1 MTRRLLLPLTPFYM
15 AAVAA
20 KNVAFDRG
28 WTKARQLRRPVI
40 SVGNI
45 SVGGSGKTPF
55 VIYLAKLLSQQG
67 VHVDVLS
74 RGYGRSSDAVERVDP
89 SGNADR
95 FGDEPLLIA
104 QAAHVPVYVG
114 ASRYAAGLLAERE
127 DTATAVH
134 LLDDGFQHRKLV
146 RNVDIVLIHRSDFRE
161 TLLPAGRLREFL
173 SALKRA
179 SLLVLREEDADL
191 EAQLKQCG
199 IEKPIWW
206 MTRSTTVPENT
217 GRALAFCGIAHPV
230 EFFRSL
236 QASGTEIAAT
246 HAFRD
251 HHVYSSVDIQE
262 LLWSAQSHAVDTFL
276 TTEKDFVRLS
286 PGLREALTNLAPV
299 KTVKLEAHLHDET
312 AALRQLQALLPTMFE
327 RPL

>member
-1 MTRRLLLPLTPFYM
+1 MTRRLFLPLTPLYL

-20 KNVAFDRG
+20 RNIAFDHG
-28 WTKARQLRRPVI
+28 WAKAQQLRRPVI

-67 VHVDVLS
+67 VRVDVLS
-74 RGYGRSSDAVERVDP
+74 RGYGRSSDAVARVDL
-89 SGNADR
+89 SGDADR

-114 ASRYAAGLLAERE
+114 ASRYPAGLLAER
-127 DTATAVH
+127 DDAATTVH

-146 RNVDIVLIHRSDFRE
+146 RNVDIVLIHRSDFAE
-161 TLLPAGRLREFL
+161 TLLPAGRLRESL

-179 SLLVLREEDADL
+179 SMLVVRKEDADL
-191 EAQLKQCG
+191 EAQLKQRG

-206 MTRSTTVPENT
+206 MTRSITVPENI
-217 GRALAFCGIAHPV
+217 GRALAFCGIAHPA

-236 QASGTEIAAT
+236 RTSDIEIAAT

-251 HHVYSSVDIQE
+251 HHAYSSADIQE
-262 LLWSAQSHAVDTFL
+262 LLQVAQSHAVDTFL

-286 PGLREALTNLAPV
+286 PGLREALTALAPV
-299 KTVKLEAHLHDET
+299 KMVKLEAHLHDET

>member
-1 MTRRLLLPLTPFYM
+1 MTRRLFLPLTPLYKV
-15 AAVAA
+15 AVAA
-20 KNVAFDRG
+20 KNTAFDHG
-28 WTKARQLRRPVI
+28 WAKTRQLRRPVI

-67 VHVDVLS
+67 VRVDVLS

-89 SGNADR
+89 SGDADR

-104 QAAHVPVYVG
+104 QAAHVPVYLG

-127 DTATAVH
+127 NAATAVH
-134 LLDDGFQHRKLV
+134 LLDDGFQHRKLA
-146 RNVDIVLIHRSDFRE
+146 RNVDIVLIHRSDLAE
-161 TLLPAGRLREFL
+161 TLLPAGRLREPL
-173 SALKRA
+173 SVLKRA
-179 SLLVLREEDADL
+179 SMVVLREEDADL
-191 EAQLKQCG
+191 EAQLKQRG

-206 MTRSTTVPENT
+206 MTRSITVPENT
-217 GRALAFCGIAHPV
+217 GRALAFCGIAHPA

-236 QASGTEIAAT
+236 QASSIEIAAT

-251 HHVYSSVDIQE
+251 HHAYSSVDVKE
-262 LLWSAQSHAVDTFL
+262 LLQAAQSHAVDTFL

-286 PGLREALTNLAPV
+286 PGLRKALTALAPV
-299 KTVKLEAHLHDET
+299 KLVKLEAHLHDKT
-312 AALRQLQALLPTMFE
+312 AVLLQLQALLPTIFS

>member
-1 MTRRLLLPLTPFYM
+1 MTRRLFLPFTPLYM
-15 AAVAA
+15 AAVVA
-20 KNVAFDRG
+20 KNTAFDHG

-55 VIYLAKLLSQQG
+55 VIYMAKLLSQQG
-67 VHVDVLS
+67 VH
-74 RGYGRSSDAVERVDP
+74 VDP

-104 QAAHVPVYVG
+104 RSAHVPVYVG

-127 DTATAVH
+127 DAATAIH

-146 RNVDIVLIHRSDFRE
+146 RNVDIVLIHRSDFAE
-161 TLLPAGRLREFL
+161 TLLPAGRLRESL

-179 SLLVLREEDADL
+179 SLLVLLEEDAGL
-191 EAQLKQCG
+191 EAQLKQRG

-206 MTRSTTVPENT
+206 MTRSITVPENT
-217 GRALAFCGIAHPV
+217 GRALAFCGIAHPAD
-230 EFFRSL
+230 FFRSL
-236 QASGTEIAAT
+236 QTSGIEIAAT
-246 HAFRD
+246 HTFRD
-251 HHVYSSVDIQE
+251 HHAYSSVDIQE
-262 LLWSAQSHAVDTFL
+262 LLQAAQSHAVDTFL
-276 TTEKDFVRLS
+276 ITEKDFVRLS
-286 PGLREALTNLAPV
+286 PGLREALTALAPV
-299 KTVKLEAHLHDET
+299 KMVKLEAHLHDET
-312 AALRQLQALLPTMFE
+312 AALRQLQALLPTIFE

>member
-1 MTRRLLLPLTPFYM
+1 MMRRLFLPLTPLYR
-15 AAVAA
+15 AAVAV
-20 KNVAFDRG
+20 KNTAFDHG
-28 WTKARQLRRPVI
+28 WTTARQLRRPVI

-55 VIYLAKLLSQQG
+55 VIYLAKLLSRQG
-67 VHVDVLS
+67 VRVDVLS

-89 SGNADR
+89 SGNAGH

-114 ASRYAAGLLAERE
+114 ASRYDVGLLAER
-127 DTATAVH
+127 DDAATAVH

-146 RNVDIVLIHRSDFRE
+146 RNVDIVLIHRSDFTE
-161 TLLPAGRLREFL
+161 TLLPAGRLRESL

-191 EAQLKQCG
+191 EAQLKQRG

-206 MTRSTTVPENT
+206 VTRSITVPENT
-217 GRALAFCGIAHPV
+217 GRALAFCGIAHPA

-236 QASGTEIAAT
+236 QASGIEIAAT

-251 HHVYSSVDIQE
+251 HHTYSSVDIQE
-262 LLWSAQSHAVDTFL
+262 LLQAAQSHAVDTFL

-286 PGLREALTNLAPV
+286 QEQREVLTALAPV
-299 KTVKLEAHLHDET
+299 KMVKLEAHLHDET

>member
-1 MTRRLLLPLTPFYM
+1 MTRRLFLPFTPLYM
-15 AAVAA
+15 AAVVA
-20 KNVAFDRG
+20 KNTAFDHG

-55 VIYLAKLLSQQG
+55 VIYMAKLLSQQG
-67 VHVDVLS
+67 VRVDVLS

-104 QAAHVPVYVG
+104 RSAHVPVYVG

-127 DTATAVH
+127 DAATAIH

-146 RNVDIVLIHRSDFRE
+146 RNVDIVLIHRSDFAE
-161 TLLPAGRLREFL
+161 TLLPAGRLRESL

-179 SLLVLREEDADL
+179 SLLVLLEEDAGL
-191 EAQLKQCG
+191 EAQLKQRG

-206 MTRSTTVPENT
+206 MTRSITVPENT
-217 GRALAFCGIAHPV
+217 GRALAFCGIAHPAD
-230 EFFRSL
+230 FFRSL
-236 QASGTEIAAT
+236 QTSGIEIAAT
-246 HAFRD
+246 HTFRD
-251 HHVYSSVDIQE
+251 HHAYSSVDIQE
-262 LLWSAQSHAVDTFL
+262 LLQAAQSHAVDTFL
-276 TTEKDFVRLS
+276 ITEKDFVRLS
-286 PGLREALTNLAPV
+286 PGLREALTALAPV
-299 KTVKLEAHLHDET
+299 KMVKLEAHLHDET
-312 AALRQLQALLPTMFE
+312 AALRQLQALLPTIFE

>member
-1 MTRRLLLPLTPFYM
+1 MTRRLFLPLTPLYM

-20 KNVAFDRG
+20 KNAAFDHG
-28 WTKARQLRRPVI
+28 WAKARHLRRPVI

-55 VIYLAKLLSQQG
+55 VIYLAKLLSQRG
-67 VHVDVLS
+67 VLVDVLS

-89 SGNADR
+89 SGDADH
-95 FGDEPLLIA
+95 FGDEPLLIT

-114 ASRYAAGLLAERE
+114 ASRYAAGLLAER
-127 DTATAVH
+127 DDAATAVH
-134 LLDDGFQHRKLV
+134 LLDDGFQHRKLA
-146 RNVDIVLIHRSDFRE
+146 RNVDIVLIHRSDFAE
-161 TLLPAGRLREFL
+161 TLLPAGRLRESL

-191 EAQLKQCG
+191 EAQLKQRG

-206 MTRSTTVPENT
+206 MRRSITVPENT
-217 GRALAFCGIAHPV
+217 GRALAFCGIAHPD

-236 QASGTEIAAT
+236 QASGVEIAAT

-251 HHVYSSVDIQE
+251 HHTYSSADMQA
-262 LLWSAQSHAVDTFL
+262 LLRAARSHAANTFL

-286 PGLREALTNLAPV
+286 PGLRDALTALAPV
-299 KTVKLEAHLHDET
+299 KMVKLEAHLQDET
-312 AALRQLQALLPTMFE
+312 AALHQLQALLPTMFE

>member
-1 MTRRLLLPLTPFYM
+1 MTRGLFLPLTPLYR

-20 KNVAFDRG
+20 KNTAFDHG
-28 WTKARQLRRPVI
+28 WAKARQLRRPVI

-55 VIYLAKLLSQQG
+55 VIYLAKLFSQQG

-89 SGNADR
+89 SGDADR

-127 DTATAVH
+127 DAATAVH
-134 LLDDGFQHRKLV
+134 LLDDGFQHRKLA
-146 RNVDIVLIHRSDFRE
+146 RNVDIVLIHRSDFAE
-161 TLLPAGRLREFL
+161 TLLPAGRLRESL
-173 SALKRA
+173 NALKRA
-179 SLLVLREEDADL
+179 SMLVLREEDADL

-206 MTRSTTVPENT
+206 MTRSITVPENT

-236 QASGTEIAAT
+236 QASGIEIAAT

-251 HHVYSSVDIQE
+251 HHTYSSGDIQR
-262 LLWSAQSHAVDTFL
+262 LLQTAQSHAVDTFL

-286 PGLREALTNLAPV
+286 PGQREALTALAPV
-299 KTVKLEAHLHDET
+299 EMVKLDAHLQDET
-312 AALRQLQALLPTMFE
+312 VALRQLQALLPTIFE

>member
-1 MTRRLLLPLTPFYM
+1 VRPLLLPLTPLY
-15 AAVAA
+15 ATAVAA
-20 KNVAFDRG
+20 KNAAFDHG
-28 WTKARQLRRPVI
+28 WTKARHLRRPVI

-67 VHVDVLS
+67 VRVDVLS
-74 RGYGRSSDAVERVDP
+74 RGYGRNSDAVERVDP
-89 SGNADR
+89 FGDADR

-127 DTATAVH
+127 DAKTTVH
-134 LLDDGFQHRKLV
+134 LLDDGFQHRKLA
-146 RNVDIVLIHRSDFRE
+146 RNVDIVLIHRSDFAE
-161 TLLPAGRLREFL
+161 TLLPAGRLRE
-173 SALKRA
+173 SIRALKRA
-179 SLLVLREEDADL
+179 SMLILREEDADL
-191 EAQLKQCG
+191 EAQLKQRG

-206 MTRSTTVPENT
+206 MTRSITVPENT

-230 EFFRSL
+230 EFFLSL
-236 QASGTEIAAT
+236 QASGIEIAAT

-251 HHVYSSVDIQE
+251 HHAYSSVDIQE
-262 LLWSAQSHAVDTFL
+262 LLQAAQSRAVDTFL

-286 PGLREALTNLAPV
+286 PGLRDALTALAPV
-299 KTVKLEAHLHDET
+299 KMVKLEAHLRNET
-312 AALRQLQALLPTMFE
+312 SALRQLQAQLPTMFDH
-327 RPL
+327 PL